1 LPKKTMTKSIVLV
14 DFGTSRIKAVQFSI
28 KQNRVLNSREYASP
42 TLSYGDAGE
51 VEGNPED
58 YWRALEATAGQL
70 IASAPEIEDIWLC
83 SEMHG
88 FLLVDYKTS
97 KPITAYVSWQD
108 QRSAHLLNGT
118 KNAIESLELLRA
130 QFHSITG
137 MRLRT
142 GLPIVNLATIINS
155 NYLHEP
161 YRFLTLVD
169 WLLLRGG
176 ESNPKCHPTLAAG
189 TGLYSLAQRDWSIDL
204 LLAIGVDPKSLFLP
218 SICSGDGPIGTIE
231 LGGKKIRVWGG
242 LGDLQSAA
250 HGLDF
255 PDRAPILINLGTG
268 SQVMAISQSP
278 SVGIE
283 LRPSAL
289 GFLTHAVTHIP
300 SGRAL
305 NTFAKFI
312 DGCALQSGGSPL
324 FWRLFREMQ
333 TDSVLAAEASIDL
346 NVFSAAWQY
355 KNGGSILKVLEGKFE
370 LSWLMHSLAK
380 SWLVQYAQALQAI
393 CPNHPSSSFLL
404 GGGLSR
410 RGPFI
415 VPALESLIGK
425 RAIQVSHITGEETL
439 DGLVKLAL
447 ASH

>member
-1 LPKKTMTKSIVLV
+1 MSKSIVLV
-14 DFGTSRIKAVQFSI
+14 DFGTSRIKAVQFSLT
-28 KQNRVLNSREYASP
+28 QNRVLNSREIASP
-42 TLSYGDAGE
+42 TLSYGNSGE
-51 VEGNPED
+51 AEGDPED

-70 IASAPEIEDIWLC
+70 LAIAPEIEDIWLC

-88 FLLVDYKTS
+88 FLLADYKTS

-108 QRSAHLLNGT
+108 QRSAHSVSEK
-118 KNAIESLELLRA
+118 KNSVVRLEFLRD
-130 QFHSITG
+130 QLYSITG
-137 MRLRT
+137 MNLRP
-142 GLPIVNLATIINS
+142 GLPVANLITIINAT
-155 NYLHEP
+155 YLKEP
-161 YRFLTLVD
+161 FRFLTLVD

-189 TGLYSLAQRDWSIDL
+189 TGLFSLAQGDWSIEI
-204 LLAIGVDPKSLFLP
+204 LLAIGIDPKRIHMP
-218 SICSGDGPIGTIE
+218 PIVCGNAPIGSIE
-231 LGGKKIRVWGG
+231 LNGRKIRVWGG

-255 PDRAPILINLGTG
+255 PNRGPILINLGTG
-268 SQVMAISQSP
+268 SQVMAITPSP

-289 GFLTHAVTHIP
+289 GVLTHAVTHIP

-312 DGCALQSGGSPL
+312 DGCALQSGGTPL
-324 FWRLFREMQ
+324 FWRLFGEMQ
-333 TDSVLAAEASIDL
+333 TDAVLAAEACIDL
-346 NVFSAAWQY
+346 NVFSAAWKY
-355 KNGGSILKVLEGKFE
+355 KDGGSIAKVLESKFE
-370 LSWLMHSLAK
+370 LSWFMHSLAK
-380 SWLVQYAQALQAI
+380 SWLMQYSQASQAI
-393 CPNHPSSSFLL
+393 CLNHPGTLFLL

-410 RGPFI
+410 RGTFI
-415 VPALESLIGK
+415 APVLESLMGK
-425 RAIQVSHITGEETL
+425 RALQTSIITGEETL